1 MYLPSKGIWISVIR
15 GIELD
20 GCFGNVPFPIPLQV
34 LKNVEN
40 MQKTTIYVEHQVAQ
54 HWNP

>member
-40 MQKTTIYVEHQVAQ
+40 MQKTTIYVEH
-54 HWNP
+54 